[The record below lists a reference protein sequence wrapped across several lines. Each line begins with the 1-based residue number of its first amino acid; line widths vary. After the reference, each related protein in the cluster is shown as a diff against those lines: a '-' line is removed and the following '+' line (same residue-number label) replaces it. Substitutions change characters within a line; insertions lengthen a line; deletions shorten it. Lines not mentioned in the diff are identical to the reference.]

1 MVHSSVC
8 YDCYD
13 WLKHLWEWFFNSHL
27 KKLQKQSKL
36 ILPLG
41 GDSDVGSESD
51 DDTRLLEEGTV
62 TLPVGTGKL

>member
-1 MVHSSVC
+1 MVFQQSFEKTV
-8 YDCYD
+8 
-13 WLKHLWEWFFNSHL
+13 
-27 KKLQKQSKL
+27 KKSKL

-41 GDSDVGSESD
+41 GDSEVGSESD

>member
-1 MVHSSVC
+1 MTVKTKYAITIAMHSG
-8 YDCYD
+8 
-13 WLKHLWEWFFNSHL
+13 WLNNLAPIKNCSRTNN
-27 KKLQKQSKL
+27 L

-51 DDTRLLEEGTV
+51 DDMRLLEEATV